1 MEETR
6 LRTADMARRNSL
18 VASSLALLLLW
29 AAAAAAADSL
39 QQQCAQAASRL
50 LPCIDYGNGQSER
63 PSSQCCGAA
72 RDMRGTQPAC
82 LCFMIQQAHNTSS
95 SLHSFGLRVDRLA
108 ALPGA
113 CNLANSSVSDC
124 PRLLNISRSSPD
136 YSIFTNI
143 TAGLTSKLIRPSNI
157 SGGSSDSTAPS
168 KAFRHRISLYGAL
181 AIGLATAAVCSIL
194 S

>member
-143 TAGLTSKLIRPSNI
+143 TAASNI